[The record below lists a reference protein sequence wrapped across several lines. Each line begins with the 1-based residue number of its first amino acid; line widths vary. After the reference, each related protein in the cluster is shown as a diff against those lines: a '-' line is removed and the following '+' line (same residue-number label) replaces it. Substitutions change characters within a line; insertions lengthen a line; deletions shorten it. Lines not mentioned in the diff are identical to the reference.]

1 MNKTLI
7 VKESHL
13 KLLKELNIGWDDM
26 EFGGPCVDPKR
37 PFGNSDVYKDM
48 AEILC
53 LDMPDEETQ
62 PKKYE
67 RFCDNLLKG
76 YQELQDCLQ
85 ILCQHLTIST
95 GKYECGEYSNIW
107 TKVEE

>member
-13 KLLKELNIGWDDM
+13 KLLKELNISWDGC

-53 LDMPDEETQ
+53 
-62 PKKYE
+62 
-67 RFCDNLLKG
+67 
-76 YQELQDCLQ
+76 
-85 ILCQHLTIST
+85 QHLTIST

-107 TKVEE
+107 TKVE